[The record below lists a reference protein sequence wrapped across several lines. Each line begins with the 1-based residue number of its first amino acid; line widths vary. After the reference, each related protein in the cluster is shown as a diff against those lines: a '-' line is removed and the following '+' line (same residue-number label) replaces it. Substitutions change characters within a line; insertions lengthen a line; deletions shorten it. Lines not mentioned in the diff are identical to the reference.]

1 MMIVKMINKSRI
13 KTVIGSLFLTLCFTA
28 CSLNIPYEN
37 QFSDPDAITTPN
49 TARELLA
56 TAYKQLPSPEF
67 DLSVLGDDFE
77 TTSWISR
84 DASLNN
90 LYKWQTQPIEDL
102 AVSIW
107 SDYYA
112 AVAIANAV
120 LERVDGISVSTT
132 EETKELQAVVSE
144 AKLLKAYCYF
154 NLLRL
159 FAPDYEDGPEKDG
172 IILKDQLELEFLYRS
187 SIEEC
192 VTAIRE
198 LLKEALPVENNSSNV
213 YWFSQYS
220 GYYMWAELELYA
232 HNYEQAAEYAQKV
245 IDEKGGYDVL
255 GETVY
260 ATLWSN
266 SSCAERVFSLFTNSS
281 YYTGI
286 NYDTHKGDYM
296 TVNSSLITLYA
307 DGDIRSGASVFT
319 KEMTDDALG
328 NTTMENCLGKYNKM
342 NWEKI
347 EPQYINKYR
356 VAGACFILAEAYC
369 RDGKGHDGQAVGVM
383 NRYLEQRNATLLDA
397 QLSGEPLLKAIFQEK
412 WKEFVGEGERY
423 FDLKRCRKGVLSDWN
438 TSGAMATDK
447 RVQADDYR
455 WTFPIPRGEYLYNEN
470 VSQNEGWT
478 KIEN

>member
-1 MMIVKMINKSRI
+1 MIVKRINKRRV
-13 KTVIGSLFLTLCFTA
+13 KTVIGTLALTFFFTA
-28 CSLNIPYEN
+28 CSLDIPYEN
-37 QFSDPDAITTPN
+37 QFSDPNAITTPN

-56 TAYKQLPSPEF
+56 TAYKQLPNPEF

-77 TTSWISR
+77 TTAWISR

-90 LYKWQTQPIEDL
+90 LYKWQTRPLEDL

-107 SDYYA
+107 TDYYA
-112 AVAIANAV
+112 AVAIVNAV
-120 LERVDGISVSTT
+120 LERVDGVSVSTA

-159 FAPDYEDGPEKDG
+159 FAPDYADGPEKDG
-172 IILKDQLELEFLYRS
+172 IILKDRLELGFLHRS
-187 SIEEC
+187 SIEDC
-192 VTAIRE
+192 VTVIRQ
-198 LLKEALPVENNSSNV
+198 LLKEALAVENHPSDV
-213 YWFSQYS
+213 YWFSPYS

-232 HNYEQAAEYAQKV
+232 QNYERAAEYAQKV
-245 IDEKGGYDVL
+245 IDAKGGYGVL

-260 ATLWSN
+260 AALWSN
-266 SSCAERVFSLFTNSS
+266 SPCAERVFSLFTNGS

-286 NYDTHKGDYM
+286 NYDKHKGDYM
-296 TVNSSLITLYA
+296 TVNGSLAGLYA

-319 KEMTDDALG
+319 KEMTDDVWG
-328 NTTMENCLGKYNKM
+328 STTMGNCLGKYNEM
-342 NWEKI
+342 NWKKV
-347 EPQYINKYR
+347 EPKYINKYR

-383 NRYLEQRNATLLDA
+383 NRYLEQRNATLLDTD
-397 QLSGEPLLKAIFQEK
+397 LSGEPLLKAIFQEK
-412 WKEFVGEGERY
+412 RKEFVGEGERY
-423 FDLKRCRKGVLSDWN
+423 FDLKRCRRGVLSDWN
-438 TSGAMATDK
+438 TSGTMLADK
-447 RVQADDYR
+447 RVRPDDYR
-455 WTFPIPRGEYLYNEN
+455 WTLPIPRGEYLYNEH

>member
-172 IILKDQLELEFLYRS
+172 IILKDQLELGFLYRS

-198 LLKEALPVENNSSNV
+198 LLKEALTVENNPSDV
-213 YWFSQYS
+213 YWFS
-220 GYYMWAELELYA
+220 
-232 HNYEQAAEYAQKV
+232 
-245 IDEKGGYDVL
+245 
-255 GETVY
+255 
-260 ATLWSN
+260 
-266 SSCAERVFSLFTNSS
+266 
-281 YYTGI
+281 
-286 NYDTHKGDYM
+286 
-296 TVNSSLITLYA
+296 
-307 DGDIRSGASVFT
+307 
-319 KEMTDDALG
+319 
-328 NTTMENCLGKYNKM
+328 
-342 NWEKI
+342 
-347 EPQYINKYR
+347 
-356 VAGACFILAEAYC
+356 
-369 RDGKGHDGQAVGVM
+369 
-383 NRYLEQRNATLLDA
+383 
-397 QLSGEPLLKAIFQEK
+397 
-412 WKEFVGEGERY
+412 
-423 FDLKRCRKGVLSDWN
+423 
-438 TSGAMATDK
+438 
-447 RVQADDYR
+447 
-455 WTFPIPRGEYLYNEN
+455 
-470 VSQNEGWT
+470 
-478 KIEN
+478 